1 MENTRV
7 SVADKIDTNVIFE
20 MFLNNPND
28 YSLGEKVR
36 MYIYELQKETR

>member
-1 MENTRV
+1 MSDT
-7 SVADKIDTNVIFE
+7 VAEKIDTNVIYE

-28 YSLGEKVR
+28 YDLGEKVR

>member
-1 MENTRV
+1 MENTKV
-7 SVADKIDTNVIFE
+7 SVAEKIDTNVIYE

-28 YSLGEKVR
+28 YALGEKVR